1 MVIEMTKEEYKNLT
15 QKIVPKENKLKNA
28 IISFIVGGLIGL
40 LAQIIFYVL
49 TTEFNIK
56 DKDAT
61 SMMMVFFIFIS
72 CLFTALGFFDN
83 LVSKAKAGLIVPIT
97 GFAHAM
103 TSSMIDY
110 KKEGLVTG
118 IGSNAFKLTGSVI
131 LYGVV
136 SAYVFGTI
144 RYLFFGG

>member
-1 MVIEMTKEEYKNLT
+1 MNKEKYKELT
-15 QKIVPKENKLKNA
+15 QKIVPDEDKTKNGIVA
-28 IISFIVGGLIGL
+28 FFIGGLLGL
-40 LAQIIFYVL
+40 LGEVIVRILENSFDIPQ
-49 TTEFNIK
+49 
-56 DKDAT
+56 KDAA
-61 SMMMVFFIFIS
+61 SIMLVIFIFIAS
-72 CLFTALGFFDN
+72 LLTALGVFDN

-110 KKEGLVTG
+110 KKEGLITG
-118 IGSNAFKLTGSVI
+118 IGANAFKLTGRVI

-136 SAYVFGTI
+136 SAYIFGTI

>member
-1 MVIEMTKEEYKNLT
+1 MIILKKERYKEII
-15 QKIVPKENKLKNA
+15 KEIVPEEDKAKNMLV
-28 IISFIVGGLIGL
+28 SFFVGGTVGL
-40 LAQIIFYVL
+40 LGQVIVFVL
-49 TTEFNIK
+49 ENNFSIK
-56 DKDAT
+56 HNDAT
-61 SMMMVFFIFIS
+61 SIMIVFLIFIAS
-72 CLFTALGFFDN
+72 LCTALGFFDN

-97 GFAHAM
+97 GFAHA
-103 TSSMIDY
+103 TISSMLDY

-136 SAYVFGTI
+136 SAYIFGII

>member
-1 MVIEMTKEEYKNLT
+1 MNKERYKELT
-15 QKIVPKENKLKNA
+15 DKIVAKEDKNKNA
-28 IISFIVGGLIGL
+28 IVSFLVGGLIGL
-40 LAQIIFYVL
+40 IGEIIVVIL
-49 TTEFNIK
+49 EKKFNVAH
-56 DKDAT
+56 KDAT
-61 SMMMVFFIFIS
+61 SIMIVILIFLAS
-72 CLFTALGFFDN
+72 LFTALGFFDN

-118 IGSNAFKLTGSVI
+118 IGANAFKLTGSVI

-136 SAYVFGTI
+136 SAYLFGMV

>member
-1 MVIEMTKEEYKNLT
+1 MNKERYKEIT
-15 QKIVPKENKLKNA
+15 SKIVPQEDKVKNGIVA
-28 IISFIVGGLIGL
+28 FLVGGFIGL
-40 LAQIIFYVL
+40 LGEIIVFVL
-49 TTEFNIK
+49 ENNFNVSH
-56 DKDAT
+56 KDAT
-61 SMMMVFFIFIS
+61 SIMIVTLIFIAS
-72 CLFTALGFFDN
+72 LCTALGFFDD

-103 TSSMIDY
+103 TSAMLDY

-118 IGSNAFKLTGSVI
+118 IGANAFKLTGSVI

-136 SAYVFGTI
+136 SAYIFGMV

>member
-1 MVIEMTKEEYKNLT
+1 MNKERYKELIDET
-15 QKIVPKENKLKNA
+15 VAKEDKVKNGITA
-28 IISFIVGGLIGL
+28 FLIGGLVGMIG
-40 LAQIIFYVL
+40 QIIVSVL
-49 TTEFNIK
+49 ENNFNIIH
-56 DKDAT
+56 KDAT
-61 SMMMVFFIFIS
+61 SIMIVILIFIAS
-72 CLFTALGFFDN
+72 LLTALGVFDD

-118 IGSNAFKLTGSVI
+118 IGTNAFKLTGSVI

-136 SAYVFGTI
+136 SAYVFGI
-144 RYLFFGG
+144 VRYLFFGG

>member
-1 MVIEMTKEEYKNLT
+1 MNKERYKEIT
-15 QKIVPKENKLKNA
+15 SKIVPQEDKAKNG
-28 IISFIVGGLIGL
+28 IVAFLIGGFIGL
-40 LAQIIFYVL
+40 LGEIIVFVL
-49 TTEFNIK
+49 ENNFNVAH
-56 DKDAT
+56 KDAT
-61 SMMMVFFIFIS
+61 SIMIVTLIFIAS
-72 CLFTALGFFDN
+72 LCTALGFFDD

-103 TSSMIDY
+103 TSAMLDY

-118 IGSNAFKLTGSVI
+118 IGANAFKLTGSVI

-136 SAYVFGTI
+136 SAYIFGMV

>member
-1 MVIEMTKEEYKNLT
+1 MNKERYKEISS
-15 QKIVPKENKLKNA
+15 KIVPQEDKVKNA
-28 IISFIVGGLIGL
+28 IVAFLVGGFIGIL
-40 LAQIIFYVL
+40 GEIIVFVL
-49 TTEFNIK
+49 ENNFNVAH
-56 DKDAT
+56 KDAT
-61 SMMMVFFIFIS
+61 SIMIVTLIFIAS
-72 CLFTALGFFDN
+72 VCTALGFFDD

-103 TSSMIDY
+103 TSAMLDY

-118 IGSNAFKLTGSVI
+118 IGANAFKLTGSVI

-136 SAYVFGTI
+136 SAYIFGMV

>member
-1 MVIEMTKEEYKNLT
+1 MNKEEYAKLVKKYTPN
-15 QKIVPKENKLKNA
+15 EDKLKHA
-28 IISFIVGGLIGL
+28 LIAFAVGGIIGI
-40 LAQIIFYVL
+40 LACFIY
-49 TTEFNIK
+49 NILMK
-56 DKDAT
+56 FDISTKDANIWTLLIIIAT
-61 SMMMVFFIFIS
+61 SS
-72 CLFTALGFFDN
+72 LFTGFGFFDN
-83 LVSKAKAGLIVPIT
+83 WVSKAKAGLIVPIT

-118 IGSNAFKLTGSVI
+118 IGANAFKLTGSVI

-136 SAYVFGTI
+136 SAYLFGMV

>member
-1 MVIEMTKEEYKNLT
+1 MNKERYKEIT
-15 QKIVPKENKLKNA
+15 SKIVPQEDTVKNGIGA
-28 IISFIVGGLIGL
+28 FLVGGFIGL
-40 LAQIIFYVL
+40 LGEIIVFVL
-49 TTEFNIK
+49 ENNFNVAH
-56 DKDAT
+56 KDAT
-61 SMMMVFFIFIS
+61 SIMIVTLIFIAS
-72 CLFTALGFFDN
+72 LCTALGFFDD

-103 TSSMIDY
+103 TSAMLDY

-118 IGSNAFKLTGSVI
+118 IGANAFKLTGSVI

-136 SAYVFGTI
+136 SAYIFGMV

>member
-1 MVIEMTKEEYKNLT
+1 MDKERYKEIT
-15 QKIVPKENKLKNA
+15 SKIVPQEDKVKNGIVA
-28 IISFIVGGLIGL
+28 FLVGGFIGL
-40 LAQIIFYVL
+40 LGEIIVFVL
-49 TTEFNIK
+49 ENNFNVAH
-56 DKDAT
+56 KDAT
-61 SMMMVFFIFIS
+61 SIMIVTLIFIAS
-72 CLFTALGFFDN
+72 LCTALGFFDD

-103 TSSMIDY
+103 TSAMIDY

-118 IGSNAFKLTGSVI
+118 IGANAFKLTGSVI

-136 SAYVFGTI
+136 SAYIFGMV

>member
-1 MVIEMTKEEYKNLT
+1 MNKERYKELTK
-15 QKIVPKENKLKNA
+15 KIVPEENKAKN
-28 IISFIVGGLIGL
+28 GLIAFFIGGTLGL
-40 LAQIIFYVL
+40 LGEVIVKVL
-49 TTEFNIK
+49 EKSF
-56 DKDAT
+56 DVAHKDAT
-61 SMMMVFFIFIS
+61 SIMLVILIFTAS
-72 CLFTALGFFDN
+72 LLTALGVFDN

-103 TSSMIDY
+103 TSAMIDY

-118 IGSNAFKLTGSVI
+118 IGTNAFKLTGSVI

>member
-1 MVIEMTKEEYKNLT
+1 MIVI
-15 QKIVPKENKLKNA
+15 
-28 IISFIVGGLIGL
+28 LIFVASL
-40 LAQIIFYVL
+40 
-49 TTEFNIK
+49 
-56 DKDAT
+56 
-61 SMMMVFFIFIS
+61 
-72 CLFTALGFFDN
+72 CTALGFFDN

-110 KKEGLVTG
+110 KKEGLITG
-118 IGSNAFKLTGSVI
+118 IGANAFKLTGSVI

-136 SAYVFGTI
+136 SAYLFGMV

>member
-1 MVIEMTKEEYKNLT
+1 MTKEEYKNLT